1 MRKACGQ
8 PSIYSHDPNI
18 AAVID
23 GGLFGFFHGRNGPR
37 LVFGQVKLA
46 LIGGGQCLFVFVFH
60 KTGEFVHSINYV
72 RCSFFVQMEI
82 LPEFFQQQPSPL
94 QALPETHG
102 IRLLV
107 KRDDLLHP
115 HISGNKWRK
124 LKYNL
129 LEAKRLG
136 RKKLLTFG
144 GAYSN
149 HLAAVAA
156 AGQEFG
162 FSTLGI
168 VRGERALPLNPTL
181 SFVEK
186 CGMELVY
193 MSRANFSN
201 KSHISFLEHLK
212 IKAEDYYIL
221 PEGGSNCLALQGAAE
236 LVGEIEN
243 QLSFVPNYICTACGT
258 GATLAG
264 IVSGLRGRGAALGI
278 SVLKGDFLKN
288 EVSNF
293 LQSCGETPCGNW
305 QISTDYHFG
314 GYAKFTP
321 ELVGFINDFKQETG
335 IPLDP
340 IYTGK
345 LFYAVFD
352 LMKKGFFEK
361 GATVV
366 LVHTGGLQGVAGF
379 NERFGNL
386 IT

>member
-1 MRKACGQ
+1 
-8 PSIYSHDPNI
+8 
-18 AAVID
+18 
-23 GGLFGFFHGRNGPR
+23 
-37 LVFGQVKLA
+37 
-46 LIGGGQCLFVFVFH
+46 
-60 KTGEFVHSINYV
+60 
-72 RCSFFVQMEI
+72 MEK
-82 LPEFFQQQPSPL
+82 LPELLSLLPSPL
-94 QALPETHG
+94 QKLPDSQG
-102 IRLLV
+102 IRLYV

-129 LEAKRLG
+129 MEANRRG
-136 RKKLLTFG
+136 YGKLLTFG

-193 MSRANFSN
+193 MSRANFTN
-201 KSHISFLEHLK
+201 KSHISLLESLK
-212 IKAEDYYIL
+212 IQHEDYYIL
-221 PEGGSNCLALQGAAE
+221 PEGGSNCLALKGCAE
-236 LVGEIEN
+236 MVDEIEG
-243 QLSFVPNYICTACGT
+243 QLGNLPDCICTACGT

-264 IVSGLRGRGAALGI
+264 IVSGQKGRGAALGV

-293 LQSCGETPCGNW
+293 LQSCGESPFGNW
-305 QISTDYHFG
+305 QISTDCHFG

-321 ELVGFINDFKQETG
+321 GLVDFINDFKQETG

-352 LMKKGFFEK
+352 WVKKGFFEK
-361 GATVV
+361 GSTLV

-379 NERFGNL
+379 NERYGEL
-386 IT
+386 IK